1 MIVQTEALVLRVI
14 KHADNRMIV
23 EMFTRSQ
30 GRVAFAVPR
39 STSPKARLKRQY
51 FIPLTLLSVVYNP
64 RPGAS
69 LQRLQEA
76 APLHP
81 YISIPTH
88 PDKLGISLFVSEF
101 LTHALKGE
109 EGNEMLFDYIAD
121 SLMWLDHC
129 TGKFANFH
137 IIFMMKLTQ
146 FLGFSPNLADYTPH
160 CYFDLRGACF
170 CSYDPAHPQYLKPE
184 EAVVILTL
192 IRLNYATMHLF
203 RMSRLQRQRLI
214 EVIEQFYRLHLP
226 NFPELRSP
234 DVLGELY
241 K

>member
-1 MIVQTEALVLRVI
+1 MIIQTEALVLRVI

-23 EMFTRSQ
+23 EMFTRSH
-30 GRVAFAVPR
+30 GRVSFAVPR

-51 FIPLTLLSVVYNP
+51 FIPLTLLSVVYDQ
-64 RPGAS
+64 RTGAS
-69 LQRLQEA
+69 LQHLREA

-81 YISIPTH
+81 YMSIPMN
-88 PDKLGISLFVSEF
+88 PAKLGIALFISEF

-121 SLMWLDHC
+121 SLMWLDNC
-129 TGKFANFH
+129 TGVFANFH
-137 IIFMMKLTQ
+137 IVFMLKLTQ

-160 CYFDLRGACF
+160 CFFDLRGACF
-170 CSYDPAHPQYLKPE
+170 CASVPIHPQYLKPE
-184 EAVVILTL
+184 EAVVILSL
-192 IRLNYATMHLF
+192 MRLSYATMHLF
-203 RMSRLQRQRLI
+203 RMSRTERQRLI

>member
-1 MIVQTEALVLRVI
+1 MIIQTEALVLRVI

-23 EMFTRSQ
+23 EMFTRSH
-30 GRVAFAVPR
+30 GRVSFAVPR

-51 FIPLTLLSVVYNP
+51 FIPLTLLSVVYDQ
-64 RPGAS
+64 RTGAS
-69 LQRLQEA
+69 LQHLREA

-81 YISIPTH
+81 YMSIPMN
-88 PDKLGISLFVSEF
+88 PAKLGIALFISEF

-129 TGKFANFH
+129 TGVFANFH
-137 IIFMMKLTQ
+137 IVFMLKLTQ
-146 FLGFSPNLADYTPH
+146 FLGFSPNLADYTPN
-160 CYFDLRGACF
+160 CCFDLRGACF
-170 CSYDPAHPQYLKPE
+170 CASVPIHPQYLKPE
-184 EAVVILTL
+184 EAVVILSL
-192 IRLNYATMHLF
+192 MRLSYATMHLF
-203 RMSRLQRQRLI
+203 RMSRTERQRLI

>member
-1 MIVQTEALVLRVI
+1 MIIQTEALVLRVI

-30 GRVAFAVPR
+30 GRVSFAVPR

-51 FIPLTLLSVVYNP
+51 FIPLTLLSVVYNQ
-64 RPGAS
+64 RPGTS
-69 LQRLQEA
+69 LQHLQDA

-88 PDKLGISLFVSEF
+88 PGKLGIALFVSEF

-109 EGNEMLFDYIAD
+109 EGDEMLFDYIAD

-129 TGKFANFH
+129 TEAFANFH
-137 IIFMMKLTQ
+137 IVFMLKLTQ
-146 FLGFSPNLADYTPH
+146 FLGFCPNLTDYTPG
-160 CYFDLRGACF
+160 CCFDLRSACF
-170 CSYDPAHPQYLKPE
+170 CASAPIHQQFLRPE
-184 EAVVILTL
+184 EAVVILSL
-192 IRLNYATMHLF
+192 MRLSYATMHLF
-203 RMSRLQRQRLI
+203 RMSRVERQRLI

-226 NFPELRSP
+226 SFPELRSP
-234 DVLGELY
+234 DVLGDLY

>member
-1 MIVQTEALVLRVI
+1 MRVI

-30 GRVAFAVPR
+30 GRVSFAVPR
-39 STSPKARLKRQY
+39 CTSPKARLKRQY
-51 FIPLTLLSVVYNP
+51 FIPLTLLSVIYNP
-64 RPGAS
+64 RPGTS
-69 LQRLQEA
+69 LQHLQEA

-81 YISIPTH
+81 YISIPTD
-88 PDKLGISLFVSEF
+88 PGKLGIALFISEF

-129 TGKFANFH
+129 TGAFANFH
-137 IIFMMKLTQ
+137 IVFMLKLTQ
-146 FLGFSPNLADYTPH
+146 FLGFCPNLTDYTPG
-160 CYFDLRGACF
+160 CCFDLRSACF
-170 CSYDPAHPQYLKPE
+170 CTSVPTHQQFLKPE
-184 EAVVILTL
+184 EAVVILSL
-192 IRLNYATMHLF
+192 MRLSYATMHLF
-203 RMSRLQRQRLI
+203 RMSRVERQRLI

-226 NFPELRSP
+226 SFPELRSP
-234 DVLGELY
+234 DVLGDLY

>member
-1 MIVQTEALVLRVI
+1 MRVI

-30 GRVAFAVPR
+30 GRVSFAVPR
-39 STSPKARLKRQY
+39 CTSPKARLKRQY
-51 FIPLTLLSVVYNP
+51 FIPLTLLSVIYNP
-64 RPGAS
+64 RPGTS
-69 LQRLQEA
+69 LQHLQEA

-81 YISIPTH
+81 YISIPTD
-88 PDKLGISLFVSEF
+88 PGKLGIALFISEF

-129 TGKFANFH
+129 TGGFANFH
-137 IIFMMKLTQ
+137 IVFMLKLTQ
-146 FLGFSPNLADYTPH
+146 FLGFCPNLTDYTPG
-160 CYFDLRGACF
+160 CCFDLRSACF
-170 CSYDPAHPQYLKPE
+170 CTSVPTHQQFLKPE
-184 EAVVILTL
+184 EAVVILSL
-192 IRLNYATMHLF
+192 MRLSYATMHLF
-203 RMSRLQRQRLI
+203 RMSRVERQRLI

-226 NFPELRSP
+226 SFPELRSP
-234 DVLGELY
+234 DVLGDLY

>member
-1 MIVQTEALVLRVI
+1 MRVI

-30 GRVAFAVPR
+30 GRVSFAVPR

-51 FIPLTLLSVVYNP
+51 FIPLTLLSVIYNP
-64 RPGAS
+64 RPGTS
-69 LQRLQEA
+69 LQHLQEA

-81 YISIPTH
+81 YISIPTD
-88 PDKLGISLFVSEF
+88 PGKLGIALFISEF

-129 TGKFANFH
+129 TGAFANFH
-137 IIFMMKLTQ
+137 IVFMLKLTQ
-146 FLGFSPNLADYTPH
+146 FLGFCPNLTDYTSG
-160 CYFDLRGACF
+160 CCFDLRSACF
-170 CSYDPAHPQYLKPE
+170 CTSVPTHQQFLKPE
-184 EAVVILTL
+184 EAVVILSL
-192 IRLNYATMHLF
+192 MRLSYATMHLF
-203 RMSRLQRQRLI
+203 RMSRVERQRLI

-226 NFPELRSP
+226 SFPELRSP
-234 DVLGELY
+234 DVLGDLY

>member
-1 MIVQTEALVLRVI
+1 MIIQTEALVLRVI

-23 EMFTRSQ
+23 EMFTRSH
-30 GRVAFAVPR
+30 GRVSFAVPR

-51 FIPLTLLSVVYNP
+51 FIPLTLLSVVYDQ
-64 RPGAS
+64 RTGAS
-69 LQRLQEA
+69 LQHLREA

-81 YISIPTH
+81 YMSIPMN
-88 PDKLGISLFVSEF
+88 PAKLGIALFISEF

-121 SLMWLDHC
+121 SLMWLDNC
-129 TGKFANFH
+129 TGVFANFH
-137 IIFMMKLTQ
+137 IVFMLKLTQ

-160 CYFDLRGACF
+160 CCFDLRGACF
-170 CSYDPAHPQYLKPE
+170 CASVPIHPQYLKPE
-184 EAVVILTL
+184 EAVVILSL
-192 IRLNYATMHLF
+192 MRLSYATMHLF
-203 RMSRLQRQRLI
+203 RMSRTERQRLI